1 MHGALEQIRKPPAAR
16 EPGPALV
23 LERYDLAEA
32 LALERELGVSRILA
46 QVLARRGLGDPT
58 AARTFL
64 AADERHD
71 PFAMHGMQEVVEAI
85 ARHLRARTRIVVHGD
100 YDVDGVCATA
110 IMVRAL
116 RALGGD
122 VGWFVPERLRDGY
135 GLSAT
140 TVQRLASA
148 GTGLLITVDCAITA
162 VEEVELARELGM
174 EVVVTDHHLPRTD
187 GQLPRA
193 PILHPALGSYPCPA
207 LCGAGV
213 AHKLASALGAPTADE
228 DLELVALATV
238 ADLVALVGENRRL
251 VREGLRALANTARPG
266 LRALMASSRTDP
278 GALDAAAV
286 AFRLAPR
293 LNAAGR
299 VATPNAALE
308 LLLTDDEQRAGEIA
322 SELERANA
330 RRREIEQRI
339 AREAEQQVRS
349 LGERSAY
356 VLAGEDWHPGV
367 IGIVAARV
375 AERHR
380 RPALLIALTSAGTE
394 VPCQGSARSIPGF
407 DLLAALR
414 PCEDLLVRYGG
425 HGAAAGLTVQAAD
438 VQALRERFEHCAE
451 AMLTEELIAGVERV
465 DAVAAGCELGLE
477 LAEELA
483 ALEPHG
489 IANPRPRLLLAGA
502 RFDAVRPMGDGSH
515 ARFSVV
521 HGGVRADA
529 VAFGCGLRP
538 FEDPQA
544 PVDATFQLERNV
556 YKGALSP
563 RLRLSSVRR
572 CAPSP
577 IAVLGEPEA
586 YLPAAL
592 AELDAPL
599 EDAPQIPAATAARGR
614 VLVDRRG
621 LGCLS
626 VLTDAC
632 TTAATLAVCA
642 DVPRRLGGL
651 ASRTGGFALVG
662 AHALERTPAL
672 AAAYVNVVILDPPS
686 GPLIELLQSGG
697 EGFIHLAWGEAELR
711 FSLQMH
717 EMEYSL
723 RESLRSIYRQ
733 LRDRGAAAGT
743 ELEALL
749 RGPGRPGRPAR
760 LAGRLLRVL
769 GELGLVSVDRAR
781 PAARVADSAPTRL
794 ERSAAYRHYT
804 RRYEEG
810 RRWLYSAVAPAV
822 E

>member
-1 MHGALEQIRKPPAAR
+1 ME
-16 EPGPALV
+16 
-23 LERYDLAEA
+23 
-32 LALERELGVSRILA
+32 
-46 QVLARRGLGDPT
+46 
-58 AARTFL
+58 
-64 AADERHD
+64 
-71 PFAMHGMQEVVEAI
+71 GMRAVVEAI
-85 ARHLRARTRIVVHGD
+85 ACHLRVRTRIVVHGD

-116 RALGGD
+116 RSLGGD
-122 VGWFVPERLRDGY
+122 VGWFVPDRLRDGY
-135 GLSAT
+135 GLSAA
-140 TVQRLASA
+140 TVERLAAA
-148 GTGLLITVDCAITA
+148 GAGLLITVDCAITA
-162 VEEVELARELGM
+162 VEEVELARERGM
-174 EVVVTDHHLPRTD
+174 EVIVTDHHSPRTD
-187 GQLPRA
+187 GRLPGA

-213 AHKLASALGAPTADE
+213 AHKLASALGAPTAGE

-238 ADLVALVGENRRL
+238 ADLVALVGENRTL

-278 GALDAAAV
+278 GALDAAAL

-299 VATPNAALE
+299 VSTPEAALE
-308 LLLTDDEQRAGEIA
+308 LLLTADERRAAEIA
-322 SELERANA
+322 CELERANG

-339 AREAEQQVRS
+339 AWEAEQQVRA
-349 LGERSAY
+349 LGERPAY

-367 IGIVAARV
+367 IGIVAARL

-380 RPALLIALTSAGTE
+380 RPAILIGSATGDAGA
-394 VPCQGSARSIPGF
+394 PRQGSARSIPGF
-407 DLLAALR
+407 DLLAALG
-414 PCEDLLVRYGG
+414 PCADLLVRYGG
-425 HGAAAGLTVQAAD
+425 HRAAAGLTVQATD
-438 VQALRERFEHCAE
+438 VQALRERFEHSAE
-451 AMLTEELIAGVERV
+451 AMLTEELLAGVERV

-502 RFDAVRPMGDGSH
+502 RFADVRPMGDGSH
-515 ARFSVV
+515 ARFSVL

-529 VAFGCGLRP
+529 VAFGCGPRP
-538 FEDPQA
+538 CEDLAA
-544 PVDATFQLERNV
+544 PLDATFHLQRNV
-556 YKGALSP
+556 YNGAVSP
-563 RLRLSSVRR
+563 RLRLSCARR
-572 CAPSP
+572 CTPSP
-577 IAVLGEPEA
+577 IQVLGEPEA

-592 AELDAPL
+592 AELDAALDDVRQTPGG
-599 EDAPQIPAATAARGR
+599 TSSRARL
-614 VLVDRRG
+614 LVDRRG
-621 LGCLS
+621 LGCLA

-632 TTAATLAVCA
+632 ANAATLAVCA

-651 ASRTGGFALVG
+651 ASRTGGFALIG

-686 GPLIELLQSGG
+686 GPLVKLLQGIG
-697 EGFIHLAWGEAELR
+697 EGFIQLAWGEPELR

-723 RESLRSIYRQ
+723 RSSLSAVYRQ
-733 LRDRGAAAGT
+733 LRDRGAAAGA
-743 ELEALL
+743 ELEELL

-769 GELGLVSVDRAR
+769 GELGLVSVDRQR
-781 PAARVADSAPTRL
+781 LAARLAGSAPTRL

-810 RRWLYSAVAPAV
+810 CRWLRSAAAPAID
-822 E
+822 